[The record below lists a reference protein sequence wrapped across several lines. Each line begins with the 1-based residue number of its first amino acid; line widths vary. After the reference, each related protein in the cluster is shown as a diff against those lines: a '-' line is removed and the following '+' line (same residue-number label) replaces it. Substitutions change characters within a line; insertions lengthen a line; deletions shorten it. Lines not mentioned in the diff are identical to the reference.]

1 MKEELTVN
9 EIAPRAL
16 EDSFELSIIKVS
28 GSEDVNLSVV
38 GKSID
43 LIKALIMAMEER
55 EDFRRVVLETAKGYI
70 GFQKFKESAESKE
83 LENK

>member
-70 GFQKFKESAESKE
+70 GFQKFKESVESKE